1 MMGNRQQQVTPRTA
15 CGLAGGVSLLAM
27 TIALHASAIAQTAP
41 AAAPKVTEVVVT
53 AERHSEK
60 LKDVPE
66 QVTRITAA
74 TLADIDADGEDIRV
88 LAARV
93 PSLNI
98 ESSFGRTFP
107 RLYIRGLGNSDYY
120 ANSSQPV
127 SVVYDDVLLESP
139 FLKSFPMFDVS
150 DIEVLAGPQGTLFGR
165 NTPAGVVRIT
175 SNLPVDK
182 FEASTDDSWGT
193 YNTVNTTDVVNV
205 PVVPGLLDMRF
216 AVQEQHRD
224 NWVHNNYA
232 SPAPNQEPTT
242 KTTEGYDDTAGK
254 LEALYKPTP
263 DFDAELTGDFRTVAG
278 SPRLFRAN
286 IIQPDSNQL
295 VSGFKAGDA
304 YFDGINF
311 QHINTEGVH
320 LNVRDNV
327 GPATVN
333 FISSYDHGWVASQG
347 DIDGGVDPN
356 NPADTGGYDVETG
369 GPTTV
374 DQITDELRASTNG
387 TGPFFDQGGIYY
399 FHERIYIQNLT
410 FAAPYDTVDENTIEN
425 QSDNEKGIYDSAT
438 YQLFEPFKIG
448 AGIRYTAD
456 QKSYNDNDVDYYN
469 YGYVNAPYN
478 SYDPTQVYKVINTTS
493 GAASSDTSKV
503 TWDTNGDYA
512 VTPTT
517 NLYYRVATGY
527 MPAAMHYDSGDFAT
541 PQVARPS
548 TTISYELG
556 VKGSVF
562 DHLADYTLDAYAWDT
577 KNMELTAVGGSSGDT
592 VTILNANKV
601 IGRGLEASVD
611 LRPTGELTFHGTASY
626 NFTEIEQ
633 ADLTTEGCGGGCI
646 MKNAE
651 DLNPN
656 SKQYGNFYINGNPLP
671 QAPRFILDGTA
682 RYEVPITE
690 TTSAYFSSDW
700 SWRSGVDFF
709 LYRAVNFDGP
719 ALLQGGMRLGY
730 INYAKNYEVAVYA
743 RNILNSV
750 VATGAID
757 FSNLEGFINDPRIVG
772 LEFKKSF

>member
-1 MMGNRQQQVTPRTA
+1 MIIRSNQQHNFVPSTVRV
-15 CGLAGGVSLLAM
+15 LAGSVSLLAM
-27 TIALHASAIAQTAP
+27 TIALHAPAAAQTAAP
-41 AAAPKVTEVVVT
+41 ASAPQVTEVVVT

-66 QVTRITAA
+66 QVTRISAA
-74 TLADIDADGEDIRV
+74 TLADIGADGEDIRV

-127 SVVYDDVLLESP
+127 TVDYDDVVLESP
-139 FLKSFPMFDVS
+139 FLKSFPIFDIS
-150 DIEVLAGPQGTLFGR
+150 DIEVLAGPQGTLFGQ

-175 SNLPVDK
+175 SNAPADK

-193 YNTVNTTDVVNV
+193 YNTINSTDVLNV

-216 AVQEQHRD
+216 AIQEQHRD
-224 NWVHNNYA
+224 NWVHNHYT
-232 SPAPNQEPTT
+232 SPDPSSEPYT

-254 LEALYKPTP
+254 LEALYKPTA

-286 IIQPDSNQL
+286 IIDPNSNQL
-295 VSGFKAGDA
+295 VSGFKAGDVA
-304 YFDGINF
+304 FDGVNF
-311 QHINTEGVH
+311 QHVNTEGVH
-320 LNVRDNV
+320 LNVRDDT

-387 TGPFFDQGGIYY
+387 TGPFYNQGGIYY
-399 FHERIYIQNLT
+399 FQERLYIQNLT
-410 FAAPYDTVDENTIEN
+410 FAAPYDTVAENVIEN

-438 YQLFEPFKIG
+438 YQLLDPFKIG

-456 QKSYNDNDVDYYN
+456 QKSYNDNNVNYYN
-469 YGYVNAPYN
+469 FGFSNPPYYN
-478 SYDPTQVYKVINTTS
+478 YDPTQVYKVIGTS
-493 GAASSDTSKV
+493 SGGASSNTSKV
-503 TWDTNGDYA
+503 TWDTTGDYA

-527 MPAAMHYDSGDFAT
+527 MPAAMHYNSADYAT
-541 PQVARPS
+541 PEVARPS
-548 TTISYELG
+548 TTISFEAG
-556 VKGSVF
+556 IKGSAF
-562 DHLADYTLDAYAWDT
+562 AHMIDYTFDGYAWNT
-577 KNMELTAVGGSSGDT
+577 KNMELTAVGGSGNI
-592 VTILNANKV
+592 VTILNAKNV
-601 IGRGLEASVD
+601 IGRGLEAQAD
-611 LRPTGELTFHGTASY
+611 LRPTEQLTLHGSASY
-626 NFTEIEQ
+626 NYTKIEQ
-633 ADLTTEGCGGGCI
+633 AGLTTAGCSGGCEMI
-646 MKNAE
+646 NA
-651 DLNPN
+651 PA
-656 SKQYGNFYINGNPLP
+656 GNGNYYINGNPLP
-671 QAPRFILDGTA
+671 QAPRFILDGSA
-682 RYEVPITE
+682 RYDVPVDGDKDV
-690 TTSAYFSSDW
+690 YFSTDW

-709 LYRAVNFDGP
+709 LYRSVNFDGP

-730 INYAKNYEVAVYA
+730 VDYDRNLEVSVYA
-743 RNILNSV
+743 RNILNTV

-772 LEFKKSF
+772 VEVKKSF